1 MPVSRLLAVAALLL
15 LPLSARPPAASAQAP
30 VHAGER
36 IRVWPRDP
44 RLIRPDLRLLT
55 PIPRM
60 REGVVVAADGEQVVM
75 EIDSRVATV
84 LHVGVG
90 QWTTEHTVRLHDL
103 DRVEVY
109 RGQEWLRPG
118 PGRVLLA
125 VGTGVLLGTLIG
137 ISDGECNGETCTRR
151 QSVGFGV
158 AAGLLAGGVVLA
170 LPRQRWEQ
178 VPMP

>member
-1 MPVSRLLAVAALLL
+1 MRLPRPLSPIALLL
-15 LPLSARPPAASAQAP
+15 LLLAAWPAALPAQGP
-30 VHAGER
+30 VFPGER

-44 RLIRPDLRLLT
+44 RLIQPDLRLLT
-55 PIPRM
+55 PTSRAQ
-60 REGVVVAADGEQVVM
+60 EGIVLSADEGQVVM

-90 QWTTEHTVRLHDL
+90 HWTTEHTVRLEDL
-103 DRVEVY
+103 ERMQVH

-118 PGRVLLA
+118 PRRVLLA
-125 VGTGVLLGTLIG
+125 AGTGVLLGTLLG
-137 ISDGECNGETCTRR
+137 LSDGECNGEPCTRR

-170 LPRQRWEQ
+170 LPRERWEE
-178 VPMP
+178 VPLP